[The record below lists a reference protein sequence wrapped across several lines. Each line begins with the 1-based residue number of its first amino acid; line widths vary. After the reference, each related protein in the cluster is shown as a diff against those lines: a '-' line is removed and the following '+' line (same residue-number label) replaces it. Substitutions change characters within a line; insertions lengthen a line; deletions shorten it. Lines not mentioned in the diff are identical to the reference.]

1 MLDAL
6 RRGSTGI
13 VAKILLSL
21 LIVSFAVWG
30 IADVFTGYTRGA
42 VATVG
47 DAKISSTDYDRV
59 LRTELDGIS
68 RRGRTARDDGRRA
81 AAGH

>member
-47 DAKISSTDYDRV
+47 DAKISVDR
-59 LRTELDGIS
+59 L
-68 RRGRTARDDGRRA
+68 
-81 AAGH
+81 